1 MEFDSDWIVRDF
13 EEIDEK
19 LPQIS
24 KEIVLQG
31 LDFRVFEKT
40 PKDFC
45 EIEDDED
52 LETVNEILF
61 ILQENLECFSELTAE
76 ELESLV
82 EKTIIGCELVVLCN
96 EGLLEESEP
105 GSFVLTKK
113 GSEEVE
119 GNFGK

>member
-1 MEFDSDWIVRDF
+1 MEEFDLDWIVRDF

-45 EIEDDED
+45 ETEDDED

-82 EKTIIGCELVVLCN
+82 ERTIVGCELVILCS
-96 EGLLEESEP
+96 EGLLEEVEN
-105 GSFVLTKK
+105 GDFVVTEK
-113 GSEEVE
+113 GEKE
-119 GNFGK
+119 FQ